1 MPRKTEKV
9 FVGHGYEPFEQRRKT
24 VSGEC
29 RGRPLIKRNVPQC
42 DTYPTQSEN
51 RVSQGLKGVQT
62 EIIKTAMPGPW
73 LPVLVFLI
81 TLASSSQPP
90 LSIAEIKSPDL
101 NRILQRLE
109 EVQHQDPAQSRPYEV
124 RREYKVF
131 RGYDKQPTSEVIA
144 QINFVPP
151 DMKTY
156 KIIQTRGNSRGEK
169 IVRELLDRE
178 TESAKK
184 GLGSEITRANYDFV
198 FLRQENFGVVPEY
211 VLRIVPKRKD
221 KYLLRGRIWVDESTY
236 RIRRIEG
243 VPAKSP
249 SLWIKGIH
257 ITLQYAELG
266 GMWVPVSFDAIATVR
281 FLGEY
286 TLAGLNIQAADP
298 LSPAANSHTR

>member
-1 MPRKTEKV
+1 MVAATSRRGAKPIEYQHETVVPRRVRPACLPAVILLPSRGKY
-9 FVGHGYEPFEQRRKT
+9 HGARLRKSFLHC
-24 VSGEC
+24 VHHHEA
-29 RGRPLIKRNVPQC
+29 
-42 DTYPTQSEN
+42 
-51 RVSQGLKGVQT
+51 
-62 EIIKTAMPGPW
+62 EIIKTAMPRLW
-73 LPVLVFLI
+73 LPLLVFLA

-90 LSIAEIKSPDL
+90 SSAEIKSPDVNL
-101 NRILQRLE
+101 VLRRLE
-109 EVQHQDPAQSRPYEV
+109 EVQHQDPARSRPYKV

-131 RGYDKQPTSEVIA
+131 RGFDKQPTSEVMA
-144 QINFVPP
+144 QIDFVPP
-151 DMKTY
+151 DVKTY
-156 KIIQTRGNSRGEK
+156 KIIQTRGNSTGEK

-184 GLGSEITRANYDFV
+184 ELGSEITRANYDFV

-221 KYLLRGRIWVDESTY
+221 KYLLRGWIWVDASTF

-286 TLAGLNIQAADP
+286 TLAGLNIPDP
-298 LSPAANSHTR
+298 LSTAPNSHPR